1 MSNLSS
7 VLRFYYDPIT
17 EVERVMEEALT
28 ASAGISDRPSV
39 IRPRMDMHENSD
51 TNTVVMVFELPGLKP
66 KDVVIDV
73 QQNRLVVS
81 GEFTRSASL
90 DESGYVLRER
100 RMGKFFRAL
109 QISAGV
115 KVAISEF
122 NDALMTGAFQP
133 EEVTAHMEDG
143 LLMVTYPKIPLEQHA
158 HRITIT

>member
-1 MSNLSS
+1 MEVSPTLLSISIMSNLSS
-7 VLRFYYDPIT
+7 VLRFYYDPVT

-73 QQNRLVVS
+73 QQNRLIVS

-115 KVAISEF
+115 K
-122 NDALMTGAFQP
+122 P

-143 LLMVTYPKIPLEQHA
+143 LLMIKYPKIPLEQHA